1 MRKKKN
7 CTARIKYFNVQR
19 YILLILNVFLS
30 RKNTPL
36 LVKFPIS
43 NEWRFVNLH
52 FHRLRSVA
60 SLNSKE
66 RISKIYS
73 IEKSFVFVQLVN
85 SSRVKYRRRKKKK
98 KERERENG
106 RSATIFL
113 TRGERFDQR
122 MAEGVLFHPP
132 LLPVFFAPLSLL
144 FVPRHVLAPFAT
156 LPFATFHIFRPLSLA
171 AFFAKRR
178 SPFSRAKLIDAVFLP

>member
-132 LLPVFFAPLSLL
+132 CSRCFLLRYLSS
-144 FVPRHVLAPFAT
+144 
-156 LPFATFHIFRPLSLA
+156 LSLA
-171 AFFAKRR
+171 MFSHPLQPSLLQLSTSSVHCL
-178 SPFSRAKLIDAVFLP
+178 SPLFSQNVALPSPGPN